1 MAAGFNKVM
10 LMGNLTRDVEIRFT
24 PANTA
29 VGSFGIA
36 VNRTWRTPEGEK
48 REEVSFIDCEVWG
61 KQAEIM
67 KQYLAKGRPVFLEGR
82 LKLDTW
88 KDKTDGSNRSKLKV
102 VVEEFRFID
111 SKPGAGGG
119 GGGGGGGASHDSPHD
134 SGPDEYDQSPR
145 PSAPARRG
153 GAGSAPSAPAQPMGE
168 EDIPF

>member
-1 MAAGFNKVM
+1 MASGFNKVM
-10 LMGNLTRDVEIRFT
+10 LIGNLTRDIEIRFT
-24 PANTA
+24 PGNTA
-29 VGSFGIA
+29 VGNFGLA

-48 REEVSFIDCEVWG
+48 KEEVSFIDCEVWG

-67 KQYLAKGRPVFLEGR
+67 KQYLGKGRAVFVEGR

-111 SKPGAGGG
+111 SKPGGAGGG
-119 GGGGGGGASHDSPHD
+119 GPAGGHEA
-134 SGPDEYDQSPR
+134 GPDEYDQSPR
-145 PSAPARRG
+145 PATPNRG
-153 GAGSAPSAPAQPMGE
+153 RGAAAAPSAPPMGD